1 MTNNSTHIILDM
13 NRCSYLFTSLCSL
26 MYDGKYQLA
35 QYSSTIYNLIMW
47 VVYLLIRIMLCTF
60 QHPTNNCKIRTFLW
74 SCDL

>member
-26 MYDGKYQLA
+26 MYNGKYQLA

-47 VVYLLIRIMLCTF
+47 VVY
-60 QHPTNNCKIRTFLW
+60 
-74 SCDL
+74 